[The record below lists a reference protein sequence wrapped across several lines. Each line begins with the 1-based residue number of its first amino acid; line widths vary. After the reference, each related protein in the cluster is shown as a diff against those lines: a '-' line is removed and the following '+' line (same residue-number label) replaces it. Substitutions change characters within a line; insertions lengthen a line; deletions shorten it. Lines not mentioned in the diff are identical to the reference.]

1 MTSPRAADENPAP
14 ARMRIVDLH
23 PELRRA
29 YRWFPRPQVRRAW
42 QRRMAQAA
50 LRLIPAPRP
59 AEGVRFERVDF
70 DVPGTGVRVFMPVD
84 AAVPGSVGAA
94 PVGAGSVGPGSV
106 GAASGGRGALLWI
119 HGGGLVIGAAAQDD
133 GWCAQLAERL
143 GIVVVAVEYR
153 LAPEHPFP
161 APLEDCVSAWR
172 WLQDSAAARG
182 IDPTRIAVGGQ
193 SAGGGLAAALAQ
205 RLLDDGGTQPAAQL
219 LSCPML
225 DDRTAARRDLD
236 GVRHFAWTNRDNLV
250 GWSSYLQAAP
260 GAEAGAV
267 PDFAV
272 PARRADLTGLT
283 GLPPA
288 WIGVGDID
296 LFHDEDLAYA
306 AALRAAGVE
315 CDVVVVPGAP
325 HGFESIARGAGVTHA
340 FHARARAWLGERL
353 ATSAEV

>member
-1 MTSPRAADENPAP
+1 MRSPRADDVIPAP
-14 ARMRIVDLH
+14 ARMRIADLH

-29 YRWFPRPQVRRAW
+29 YRWFPRPRVRHSW

-50 LRLIPAPRP
+50 LGLIPAPKP

-70 DVPGTGVRVFMPVD
+70 DVPGTGVRVFTPTGES
-84 AAVPGSVGAA
+84 ASVA
-94 PVGAGSVGPGSV
+94 P
-106 GAASGGRGALLWI
+106 GRGALLWI

-133 GWCAQLAERL
+133 TWCARLAERL
-143 GIVVVAVEYR
+143 GIVVVSVEYR

-161 APLEDCVSAWR
+161 APLDDCAAGWQ
-172 WLQDSAAARG
+172 WLQDAAAARG
-182 IDPTRIAVGGQ
+182 IDPARVAVGGQ

-205 RLLDDGGTQPAAQL
+205 RLLADGAQQPVAQL
-219 LSCPML
+219 LYCPML

-236 GVRHFAWTNRDNLV
+236 AVRHFAWTNRDNLV
-250 GWSSYLQAAP
+250 GWSSYLAAAP

-272 PARRADLTGLT
+272 PARRADLA

-306 AALRAAGVE
+306 AALGDAGVD
-315 CDVVVVPGAP
+315 CTVDVVLGAP
-325 HGFESIARGAGVTHA
+325 HGFESIARGADVTRA
-340 FHARARAWLGERL
+340 FHGRARAWLGERL
-353 ATSAEV
+353 AASADV

>member
-1 MTSPRAADENPAP
+1 MKPAP
-14 ARMRIVDLH
+14 ARMRIADLH

-29 YRWFPRPQVRRAW
+29 YRWFPRPQVRHGW

-50 LRLIPAPRP
+50 LGLIPTPKP

-70 DVPGTGVRVFMPVD
+70 DVPGTGVRVFTPTD
-84 AAVPGSVGAA
+84 ATA
-94 PVGAGSVGPGSV
+94 PVSPEPRSAESQSAGSGAG
-106 GAASGGRGALLWI
+106 ARGALLWI

-133 GWCAQLAERL
+133 AWCARLAERL

-161 APLEDCVSAWR
+161 AALDDCVAARR
-172 WLQDSAAARG
+172 WVQDAAAARG
-182 IDPTRIAVGGQ
+182 IDPARVAVGGQ

-205 RLLDDGGTQPAAQL
+205 RLFDEGGTQPVAQL
-219 LSCPML
+219 LYCPML

-236 GVRHFAWTNRDNLV
+236 AVRHFAWTNRDNLV

-260 GAEAGAV
+260 GADTT

-272 PARRADLTGLT
+272 PARRADLA

-306 AALRAAGVE
+306 AALRDAGVE
-315 CDVVVVPGAP
+315 CRVDVVPGAP
-325 HGFESIARGAGVTHA
+325 HGFESIARAAGVTRA

-353 ATSAEV
+353 AASAEV